1 MKAIEWLDDF
11 MRRTPFGQFIKVL
24 HVRGN
29 DLWLF
34 VNANRV
40 SEFGCAPIHRWGVR
54 GGTCDIYAWSTQR
67 QTILDMA
74 DSVCAVVHWSFVW
87 YCRLLTMPVALFVGI
102 PLPPPEDSKG
112 IDSRLILLTSNWLNV
127 SSETPFRLLI
137 VVGISAM
144 SALFLVPTSPS
155 QRGNPHKRFWGSE

>member
-24 HVRGN
+24 MYVAMICGCSLMLIAYLN
-29 DLWLF
+29 SDVPQFIVGEF
-34 VNANRV
+34 VV
-40 SEFGCAPIHRWGVR
+40 APVIYMLGVR
-54 GGTCDIYAWSTQR
+54 RDKPFWIWL
-67 QTILDMA
+67 ILFA
-74 DSVCAVVHWSFVW
+74 RW
-87 YCRLLTMPVALFVGI
+87 YIGVLFGIVAFLYVGALFVGI